1 MSDLSIQPVY
11 LSARSAIV
19 APEKAIAVTL
29 YSTQKWL
36 PRLGP
41 ERWCLVMLLRSLS
54 IDSPRRGDGTKHVTC
69 SWREIAEHLDVHEE
83 TVASWLKHKP
93 IPNDKPWRQVIPVDD
108 KSKYLSLFIPRLRYA
123 YKTHNGKTRRTGFML
138 EVLMEDPVAPE
149 DETRLRQQMEVLQ
162 MQQGELGLETYRISE
177 SVKRDKARLPKISE
191 NFPEP
196 EFSDLHYV
204 NQKGQG
210 SPIQAN
216 PNELDLHNSVVNP
229 DNTDLLTSVK
239 QENLELDT
247 YVNQPQSDLHNPK
260 SEETGK
266 NVNKLDILIQNIKH
280 KNVSRASRKI
290 AFEPIVQLT
299 EDLLDDHHSTAMF
312 YKVLG
317 VLYPERLDLYVA
329 AVRVALQAI
338 EDGPLTN
345 SGAVFVNTLRDFADV
360 AGVDLGLKRSS
371 TRSEETRPDKSDK
384 NLGIQLPI
392 LSAPTFTPPSV
403 DEAIWSETQSVL
415 RRQMTRATY
424 DAVIQ
429 GTELLGREKGIYV
442 VGVQSKMAQEWLANR
457 LHDVVQRAL
466 SNVLGVAVTIEFR
479 VVNGSR

>member
-1 MSDLSIQPVY
+1 
-11 LSARSAIV
+11 
-19 APEKAIAVTL
+19 
-29 YSTQKWL
+29 
-36 PRLGP
+36 
-41 ERWCLVMLLRSLS
+41 
-54 IDSPRRGDGTKHVTC
+54 
-69 SWREIAEHLDVHEE
+69 
-83 TVASWLKHKP
+83 
-93 IPNDKPWRQVIPVDD
+93 
-108 KSKYLSLFIPRLRYA
+108 
-123 YKTHNGKTRRTGFML
+123 
-138 EVLMEDPVAPE
+138 
-149 DETRLRQQMEVLQ
+149 
-162 MQQGELGLETYRISE
+162 
-177 SVKRDKARLPKISE
+177 
-191 NFPEP
+191 
-196 EFSDLHYV
+196 
-204 NQKGQG
+204 
-210 SPIQAN
+210 
-216 PNELDLHNSVVNP
+216 VVNP